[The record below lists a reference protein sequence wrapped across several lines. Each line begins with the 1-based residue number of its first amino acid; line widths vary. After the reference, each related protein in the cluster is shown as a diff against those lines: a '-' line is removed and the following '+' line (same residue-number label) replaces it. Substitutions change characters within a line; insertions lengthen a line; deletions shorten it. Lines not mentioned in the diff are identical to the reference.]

1 MKNGKRLTKREK
13 MHLKSYSLNPDNWL
27 VFKKADGEMHLVHR
41 YTSTTRSNSKFISL
55 GGNKMDQLTVAS
67 ELRLLGEEK

>member
-27 VFKKADGEMHLVHR
+27 VFKKTDGEMHLVHR
-41 YTSTTRSNSKFISL
+41 YTSATRVIPSL
-55 GGNKMDQLTVAS
+55 
-67 ELRLLGEEK
+67 